1 MQAEILIAAR
11 QRQNGQRRVLGTGR
25 PFVRPG
31 GDGGQRG
38 LRVGTAPRKN
48 EKKGAKRRGTG
59 QGADQAEYFP
69 A

>member
-25 PFVRPG
+25 AFVWPG

-38 LRVGTAPRKN
+38 LGLGTALGKN
-48 EKKGAKRRGTG
+48 GKKGAKRRGTG